1 MAHEFACFGIPGP
14 TIIRFPDLSDEF
26 RDIVGVIARS
36 HGVPLRGCIE
46 YLEMRQYHRREYD
59 GIHAVYLMVL
69 LRLSDYLQIQASRA
83 PAIVF
88 KYRHIPSPQSQ
99 LEWEVHNSITKYYS
113 NSQTIQN
120 HLKYS
125 ANRRRS

>member
-1 MAHEFACFGIPGP
+1 MSRCAGA
-14 TIIRFPDLSDEF
+14 LST
-26 RDIVGVIARS
+26 
-36 HGVPLRGCIE
+36 
-46 YLEMRQYHRREYD
+46 LEMRGRRREYD

-99 LEWEVHNSITKYYS
+99 LEWEVHNSIT
-113 NSQTIQN
+113 NITQTHNDPESLEIQCKPATVMTYLRIKEWLSGLQDLGGHPKAAN
-120 HLKYS
+120 EGQLKTGQ
-125 ANRRRS
+125 